1 MNLFPSR
8 NLFSNP
14 SSPQTF
20 EPNPCKKLFVNPPFT
35 PEFGNQIRQPIKLQV
50 REGIGIEQKKQ
61 LALKIYQQQEYKN
74 QNDQINS
81 PSTPKQNE
89 RKLQQSTG
97 EKSKQNQI
105 NKINKRKVIRN
116 LNKQFDGELGVSK
129 SRYQEEY
136 IQVDVLGSG
145 YFGQVYK
152 CKNRFTNQICAI
164 KCTKIKNNKLNIDLA
179 NESQALAYLNSKGAC
194 KNLVRYF
201 TSWQEGNMLYLLMEY
216 CDYSVNSRQD
226 YEEFEIKKIL
236 KDITNGLIFLHEQQI
251 THLDIKPENILY
263 SKKDGQYKLADLGLS
278 KKIQQRQEDVSV
290 GDFRYIAKELLN
302 QTEKLDLCK
311 TDIFSLGVTLYQL
324 MIRQQLPSNG
334 EEWHRIRDG
343 IRITDFPE
351 NMYSL
356 RLRSLICR
364 MMDPNPISRISVKDI
379 LEDEYIYIK
388 NENYIKWEKIRGL
401 MLRRQLDEQ
410 LIKQR
415 KYSI

>member
-1 MNLFPSR
+1 MNVFPSR

-14 SSPQTF
+14 SSPQTL

-35 PEFGNQIRQPIKLQV
+35 PEFGNQIKQPIKLQV
-50 REGIGIEQKKQ
+50 TEGIRINQKNQ
-61 LALKIYQQQEYKN
+61 LAMKIQQQKSLTYQLN
-74 QNDQINS
+74 QISS
-81 PSTPKQNE
+81 PSTPKHKE
-89 RKLQQSTG
+89 KKLQQSTG
-97 EKSKQNQI
+97 EKSKEIQQNKM
-105 NKINKRKVIRN
+105 NKKKVIRN
-116 LNKQFDGELGVSK
+116 LNKQFEGELEVPK

-136 IQVDVLGSG
+136 IQVDILGSG

-164 KCTKIKNNKLNIDLA
+164 KCTKINNNKLNIDLA
-179 NESQALAYLNSKGAC
+179 NESQALAYLNAKGAC

-216 CDYSVNSRQD
+216 CDYSVSSRQD

-251 THLDIKPENILY
+251 SHLDIKPENILY

-278 KKIQQRQEDVSV
+278 KKIQKRQEDVNV

-311 TDIFSLGVTLYQL
+311 TDIFSLGATLYQL
-324 MIRQQLPSNG
+324 MTRKQLPSNG
-334 EEWHRIRDG
+334 EEWRRIREG
-343 IRITDFPE
+343 IQINDFPE

-356 RLRSLICR
+356 RLRKLICR
-364 MMDPNPISRISVKDI
+364 MMDPNPYQRISAKEI
-379 LEDEYIYIK
+379 LEDEYIYVK
-388 NENYIKWEKIRGL
+388 KENYIKWEKIRGL
-401 MLRRQLDEQ
+401 MLRRQLDEF

-415 KYSI
+415 EHSI

>member
-35 PEFGNQIRQPIKLQV
+35 PEFGNLIKQPIKLQV
-50 REGIGIEQKKQ
+50 TNGIGMNQKKQ
-61 LALKIYQQQEYKN
+61 LALKICQQKEQQYQF
-74 QNDQINS
+74 DQTNS
-81 PSTPKQNE
+81 PRTPTQSE
-89 RKLQQSTG
+89 RKAQQSTG
-97 EKSKQNQI
+97 EKTKQNQL
-105 NKINKRKVIRN
+105 NKVNKRKVFRN
-116 LNKQFDGELGVSK
+116 LNKQFDGESGVPK

-164 KCTKIKNNKLNIDLA
+164 KCTTIKNNKLNIDLA
-179 NESQALAYLNSKGAC
+179 NESQALAYLNQKGAC

-216 CDYSVNSRQD
+216 CDYSVSSRQD

-236 KDITNGLIFLHEQQI
+236 KDIANGLKFLHEQQI

-278 KKIQQRQEDVSV
+278 KKVQQRQEDVSV

-311 TDIFSLGVTLYQL
+311 TDIFSLGATLYQL
-324 MIRQQLPSNG
+324 MTRKELPSNG

-343 IRITDFPE
+343 IQITDFPE
-351 NMYSL
+351 NTYSL
-356 RLRSLICR
+356 RLRKLICR
-364 MMDPNPISRISVKDI
+364 MMEPDPLQRISAKEI
-379 LEDEYIYIK
+379 LEDQYIYVK
-388 NENYIKWEKIRGL
+388 KENYIKWEKIRGL
-401 MLRRQLDEQ
+401 ILRRQLDQ
-410 LIKQR
+410 CLIKQR
-415 KYSI
+415 KLSI

>member
-14 SSPQTF
+14 SSPQTS
-20 EPNPCKKLFVNPPFT
+20 EPNPCKKLFVDPPFT
-35 PEFGNQIRQPIKLQV
+35 PEFGNQFKQPIKLQV
-50 REGIGIEQKKQ
+50 TEGIGINQKNQ
-61 LALKIYQQQEYKN
+61 LALKIKQSKGQQN
-74 QNDQINS
+74 QQNKTNS
-81 PSTPKQNE
+81 PSTPKGNV
-89 RKLQQSTG
+89 KTLQQSTG
-97 EKSKQNQI
+97 EKNKQNQL

-116 LNKQFDGELGVSK
+116 LNKQFEGEDGVQK

-136 IQVDVLGSG
+136 IQVDILGSG

-152 CKNRFTNQICAI
+152 CKNRFTNQICVI
-164 KCTKIKNNKLNIDLA
+164 KCTKIKQNKLNMDMV
-179 NESQALAYLNSKGAC
+179 NESQALAYLNAKGAC

-216 CDYSVNSRQD
+216 CDYSVSSRQD

-251 THLDIKPENILY
+251 SHLDIKPENILY

-278 KKIQQRQEDVSV
+278 KKIQKRQEDVSV

-311 TDIFSLGVTLYQL
+311 TDIFSLGATLFQL
-324 MIRQQLPSNG
+324 MIKQQLPSNG
-334 EEWHRIRDG
+334 EEWHRIREG
-343 IRITDFPE
+343 TQITDFPE

-356 RLRSLICR
+356 RLRKLICR
-364 MMDPNPISRISVKDI
+364 MMDPDPISRISAKEI
-379 LEDEYIYIK
+379 LEDEYIYVK
-388 NENYIKWEKIRGL
+388 KENYIKWEKIRGL
-401 MLRRQLDEQ
+401 ILRRQLDEYI
-410 LIKQR
+410 IKQR

>member
-20 EPNPCKKLFVNPPFT
+20 EPNPCKKLFVDPPFT
-35 PEFGNQIRQPIKLQV
+35 PEFCNQFKQPIKLKV
-50 REGIGIEQKKQ
+50 AEGIGINQKNQ
-61 LALKIYQQQEYKN
+61 LALKIKQQKALSN
-74 QNDQINS
+74 QYNQINS
-81 PSTPKQNE
+81 PSTPKRIENN
-89 RKLQQSTG
+89 LQQSTG
-97 EKSKQNQI
+97 EKKKQNQL
-105 NKINKRKVIRN
+105 NKIIKKKVIRS
-116 LNKQFDGELGVSK
+116 LNKQFEEEDGIKK
-129 SRYQEEY
+129 SRYYEEY
-136 IQVDVLGSG
+136 IQVDILGSG

-164 KCTKIKNNKLNIDLA
+164 KCTKIKQNKLNIDMV

-216 CDYSVNSRQD
+216 CDYSVSSRQD

-251 THLDIKPENILY
+251 SHLDIKPENILY

-278 KKIQQRQEDVSV
+278 KKIQKRQEDVSV

-311 TDIFSLGVTLYQL
+311 TDIFSLGATLFQL
-324 MIRQQLPSNG
+324 MTKKQLPSNG
-334 EEWHRIRDG
+334 EEWHRIREG
-343 IRITDFPE
+343 IQITDFPA

-356 RLRSLICR
+356 RLRKLICR
-364 MMDPNPISRISVKDI
+364 MMHSDPFSRISAQEI
-379 LEDEYIYIK
+379 LEDEYIYVK
-388 NENYIKWEKIRGL
+388 KENYIKWEKIRGL
-401 MLRRQLDEQ
+401 ILRKQLDEC
-410 LIKQR
+410 LIKKR